1 MGEMLEEA
9 MTLERSYSYGG
20 GGSRRSHPVRRCS
33 KKKRELMVVET

>member
-9 MTLERSYSYGG
+9 MTLERSYSYG